1 MFDGD
6 AGRLYRRRRTRS
18 CSKSTSRAMITVRYF
33 PPLLLGPATS
43 DILRRRTI
51 WTQSILTWWI
61 LVVRKTLPKFSER
74 VLTST
79 KILSQRSAVSAVFS
93 RANSSSASSATI
105 SEKRKAVTH
114 EDKSRLLRM
123 GKKLRRGPFNA
134 YVDPDQVGEGS
145 AMLELTEAAKK
156 AGTYDVWAEEVP
168 EKVPVKVC
176 IVLFTI
182 TLACELMILMMV
194 RLLAARYIGTTVATS
209 SFADFARG
217 RACTARGRII

>member
-1 MFDGD
+1 M
-6 AGRLYRRRRTRS
+6 
-18 CSKSTSRAMITVRYF
+18 
-33 PPLLLGPATS
+33 
-43 DILRRRTI
+43 
-51 WTQSILTWWI
+51 

-79 KILSQRSAVSAVFS
+79 KILSQRSAVPAVFS
-93 RANSSSASSATI
+93 RANSSSASSATK

-176 IVLFTI
+176 IILFTI

-194 RLLAARYIGTTVATS
+194 CLLAARYIGTTVATS

-217 RACTARGRII
+217 RACAARGRFI